1 MSQYD
6 TASATRI
13 LMMIANSGSGEAEAV
28 EVVAAAVAAVAGHR
42 DRQGLR
48 AAVLLV
54 PRAQAL
60 PAVAA
65 VLGKLD
71 VVLVFFLTYRE

>member
-28 EVVAAAVAAVAGHR
+28 EVVAAAAAVAGHR

-54 PRAQAL
+54 PRARAL
-60 PAVAA
+60 PAAAA